1 MQRCSGRLVF
11 AVVLFAAGCS
21 SPLQEVDSA
30 PTGAADTISRP
41 EIEAANVRT
50 AFEVVYKLRPEWL
63 RTRARSAGAG
73 VDPIRVYLDNALQ
86 GPADE
91 LRRMIVDDIR
101 EIRHLT
107 ASDATTRYGTGHT
120 SGAILVFTW

>member
-1 MQRCSGRLVF
+1 MHRWYRTLGF
-11 AVVLFAAGCS
+11 AGALLAAGCS
-21 SPLQEVDSA
+21 SPLQEVEAA

-63 RTRARSAGAG
+63 RTRARSGAG
-73 VDPIRVYLDNALQ
+73 VDPIRVYLDNAHR
-86 GPADE
+86 GSVDE
-91 LRRMIVDDIR
+91 LRSMFVDDIG
-101 EIRHLT
+101 EIRHLS

-120 SGAILVFTW
+120 SGAILVFTF